1 MARAAPEARSN
12 RREVTDSFDWG
23 WLDTLADFTGWPD
36 DVRSFF
42 SPRDTCVPLV
52 LERLVGAAQQSV
64 KVNMYGYDDDRL
76 DAILHSKAA
85 EPGFCFQM
93 SLDKSQ
99 AGGVHEKAL
108 LAPWATSAG
117 TTIAVGQSI
126 NHAISHLKVC
136 IVDGLYVIS
145 GSTNWSASGET
156 KQDNELV
163 LHRND
168 RLAARYAAILDAN
181 HAAML
186 AQRASS

>member
-1 MARAAPEARSN
+1 MSAA
-12 RREVTDSFDWG
+12 FDWAA
-23 WLDTLADFTGWPD
+23 LDGYGVDFTGWPD

-52 LERLVGAAQQSV
+52 LQSLIGSAADSV
-64 KVNMYGYDDDRL
+64 KVNMYGFDDDRL
-76 DAILHSKAA
+76 DAILHAKAA

-108 LAPWATSAG
+108 VAPWASSFGTSV
-117 TTIAVGQSI
+117 AVGHSVKG
-126 NHAISHLKVC
+126 AISHLKVC
-136 IVDGLYVIS
+136 IVDGLYVVS
-145 GSTNWSASGET
+145 GSTNWSDSGET

-163 LHRND
+163 IHRSA
-168 RLAARYAAILDAN
+168 RIAARYGAVLDLN

-186 AQRASS
+186 RQASAA

>member
-1 MARAAPEARSN
+1 LTTSPQP
-12 RREVTDSFDWG
+12 FDWAD
-23 WLDTLADFTGWPD
+23 LDKLGVDFTGFPPD
-36 DVRSFF
+36 MRVFF

-52 LERLVGAAQQSV
+52 LEKIVGAAQSSV
-64 KVNMYGYDDDRL
+64 KVNMYGYDDDNL

-108 LAPWATSAG
+108 VAPWASSFGTSV
-117 TTIAVGQSI
+117 AVGQSVK
-126 NHAISHLKVC
+126 HAISHLKVAV
-136 IVDGLYVIS
+136 VDGLYVIS
-145 GSTNWSASGET
+145 GSTNWSSSGET

-163 LHRND
+163 VHRNVAV
-168 RLAARYAAILDAN
+168 AAKYAAILDVN

-186 AQRASS
+186 GQMAAKPQGG